1 MSFLHFLNL
10 VFKNLKWLILVPLLL
25 AVTIFYFTRKE
36 KKVYASESTIY
47 TGIASGYSLSGEIK
61 GDFFSTSNAFD
72 NLLTLIQS
80 RDTKQDVAISLLAE
94 HLSLKKHEPEVMTW
108 NAYDELS
115 RQIPDSVRKIIVKPT
130 LAETRAA
137 IIKLMQSSDDNIIYE
152 LLNSKEPYYSLD
164 ALNKIEPARINSSD
178 LVKISYETNDPFIC
192 KRTLE
197 LLESIFM
204 EKYKTI
210 KGGQTTSVV
219 DYFEAQT
226 RKSFIKLDSVEKLFL
241 DFNKNNDIINY
252 YEQTKAVAGERE
264 DLYAQNHV
272 LEMDELASSKAL
284 DKVNESIKN
293 RAYQSIYGSEIIDE
307 RQKLSDVYNKIA
319 NSEIVNKDGSN
330 KKELDSL
337 RSLATRFEGNI
348 KKSLNSLNQ
357 ETNTPN
363 GIPTK
368 NVMDEWLK
376 TTLAFE
382 QSKAKLAVMDKRK
395 KEFTEEYRKFAPLG
409 AILKKIERQINVS
422 EQEYLQ
428 LLHDLNQAK
437 LSQQNTELTSKLDVV
452 DPPFLPLKPNPSK
465 RIILV
470 IVGFMVGFV
479 LVMAVILGRAFIN
492 KTLLEPARAK
502 KMVNLPLLGIYPLLN
517 DNPSFLRQAD
527 LRLLQHVLA
536 KIDAR
541 QDTIYLGFISTQ
553 KGEGKSTIID
563 ILERQLLDLNYHVE
577 RQLLLSNTE
586 YRQLGISMPL
596 SLAAHQLEWA
606 SEQEIIKQHED
617 VEIMKMPGGELIRRK
632 EKDFVLVEFPALE
645 KMIIKPGLFPPLNHS
660 ILICRANRIW
670 DKKDKEMVSIF
681 TQTTGSQPMFILNGV
696 ETDFAEEYIGEV
708 PKKRNAIRAFIKK
721 IVKFEFG
728 NRKTVFRDRV

>member
-1 MSFLHFLNL
+1 M
-10 VFKNLKWLILVPLLL
+10 KWLVLVPILL

-47 TGIASGYSLSGEIK
+47 TGIASGYTLSGANK
-61 GDFFSTSNAFD
+61 ADFYSTSNAFD
-72 NLLTLIQS
+72 NLLSLIQS
-80 RDTKQDVAISLLAE
+80 RETKQEVAISLLAE
-94 HLSLKKHEPEVMTW
+94 HLSTEKHNAEMMTW
-108 NAYDELS
+108 ASYEELAK
-115 RQIPDSVRKIIVKPT
+115 QVPDSVRKLVVKPT
-130 LAETRAA
+130 LPETRAA
-137 IIKLMQSSDDNIIYE
+137 ILKYMVSSDDNAIYE
-152 LLNSKEPYYSLD
+152 LLNSKEPYYSID
-164 ALNKIEPARINSSD
+164 ALNKIESTRINTSD
-178 LVKISYETNDPFIC
+178 LVKLSYETNDPFIC
-192 KRTLE
+192 QRTLE
-197 LLESIFM
+197 LLIAIFM
-204 EKYKTI
+204 EKYRSLKE
-210 KGGQTTSVV
+210 GQTTSVV

-264 DLYAQNHV
+264 NLYTMNHE
-272 LEMDELASSKAL
+272 LEMDEMASGKAL

-293 RAYQSIYGSEIIDE
+293 RVYQSIYGSEIINE
-307 RQKLSDVYNKIA
+307 RQKLSDIYNKIA
-319 NSEIVNKDGSN
+319 NSEVINKDGSN

-337 RSLATRFEGNI
+337 RRLATIYEGNI
-348 KKSLNSLNQ
+348 KKSLTELNQ
-357 ETNTPN
+357 ESNTPN

-368 NVMDEWLK
+368 NVLDEWLR
-376 TTLAFE
+376 TTLTYE

-437 LSQQNTELTSKLDVV
+437 LSQQNTELTSKLNVV

-465 RIILV
+465 RLILV
-470 IVGFMVGFV
+470 VVGFMVGFV
-479 LVMAVILGRAFIN
+479 LVLGVIIGRAFIN
-492 KTLLEPARAK
+492 KTLLEPGRAR
-502 KMVNLPLLGIYPLLN
+502 KMINLPLLGIYPLLN
-517 DNPSFLRQAD
+517 DNPNFLRKAD

-536 KIDAR
+536 KIDGH

-563 ILERQLLDLNYHVE
+563 ILERQLSDLGYHVE
-577 RQLLLSNTE
+577 KQLLLSNTE

-606 SEQEIIKQHED
+606 NEHEVIKSHDSQLMITDEHGL
-617 VEIMKMPGGELIRRK
+617 VKKK
-632 EKDFVLVEFPALE
+632 EKDFILVEFPALE
-645 KMIIKPGLFPPLNHS
+645 KMVIKPGLFPPLNHS
-660 ILICRANRIW
+660 FLVCRANRIW
-670 DKKDKEMVSIF
+670 DNKDKDMVSIF
-681 TQTTGSQPMFILNGV
+681 MQTTHSQPMFILNGV
-696 ETDFAEEYIGEV
+696 ETDFAEEHIGEV
-708 PKKRNAIRAFIKK
+708 PKKRSAFRAFIKK

-728 NRKTVFRDRV
+728 NRKSAYRS

>member
-10 VFKNLKWLILVPLLL
+10 VFKNLKWLILVPIIL
-25 AVTIFYFTRKE
+25 AATVFYFTRKE
-36 KKVYASESTIY
+36 KKVYASASTIY

-61 GDFFSTSNAFD
+61 ADFFSTSNAFD
-72 NLLTLIQS
+72 NLLSLIQS
-80 RDTKQDVAISLLAE
+80 RETKQEVAISLLAE
-94 HLSLKKHEPEVMTW
+94 HLSLKKHNPEVMTW
-108 NAYDELS
+108 GAYDELS
-115 RQIPDSVRKIIVKPT
+115 KQIPDSVRKLIVKPT
-130 LAETRAA
+130 LPETRAA
-137 IIKLMQSSDDNIIYE
+137 IIKFMESSDDNLIYE
-152 LLNSKEPYYSLD
+152 LLNSKEPFYSLE
-164 ALNKIEPARINSSD
+164 ALNKIESNRINSSD
-178 LVKISYETNDPFIC
+178 LVKLSYETNDPFIC

-197 LLESIFM
+197 LLEDIFM
-204 EKYKTI
+204 EKYKLL

-219 DYFEAQT
+219 DYFETQT
-226 RKSFIKLDSVEKLFL
+226 RKAFIKLDSVEKLFL

-264 DLYAQNHV
+264 DLYAMNHA
-272 LEMDELASSKAL
+272 LEMDELASSKSL

-307 RQKLSDVYNKIA
+307 RQKLSDIYNKIA

-337 RSLATRFEGNI
+337 RNLATTYEGNI
-348 KKSLNSLNQ
+348 KKSLNNLNQ
-357 ETNTPN
+357 ESNTPN

-376 TTLAFE
+376 TTLTFE

-437 LSQQNTELTSKLDVV
+437 LSQQNTELTSKLDIV

-470 IVGFMVGFV
+470 IVGFLVGFV
-479 LVMAVILGRAFIN
+479 VVMAVILGRAFIN

-502 KMVNLPLLGIYPLLN
+502 KMINLPLLGIYPLLN
-517 DNPSFLRQAD
+517 ENPSFLQKAD
-527 LRLLQHVLA
+527 LRLLQHMLA
-536 KIDAR
+536 KIDGR
-541 QDTIYLGFISTQ
+541 QQTIYLGFISTQ
-553 KGEGKSTIID
+553 NGEGKSTIID
-563 ILERQLLDLNYHVE
+563 ILERQLTELNYHVE

-586 YRQLGISMPL
+586 YRQLGITMPL
-596 SLAAHQLEWA
+596 SLAAHQIEWA
-606 SEQEIIKQHED
+606 NEQEIIQQHHET
-617 VEIMKMPGGELIRRK
+617 ELMKVQGGGLLKKK
-632 EKDFVLVEFPALE
+632 EKDFVLIELPALE
-645 KMIIKPGLFPPLNHS
+645 KLVIKPGLFPPLHHS
-660 ILICRANRIW
+660 VLICRANRIW
-670 DKKDKEMVSIF
+670 DSKDKEMVSIF

-708 PKKRNAIRAFIKK
+708 PKRRNAIRAFIKK

-728 NRKTVFRDRV
+728 NRKSVYRS

>member
-1 MSFLHFLNL
+1 M
-10 VFKNLKWLILVPLLL
+10 KWLVLVPILL

-47 TGIASGYSLSGEIK
+47 TGIASGYSLSGANK
-61 GDFFSTSNAFD
+61 ADFYSTSNAFD
-72 NLLTLIQS
+72 NLLSLIQS
-80 RDTKQDVAISLLAE
+80 RETKQEVAISLLAE
-94 HLSLKKHEPEVMTW
+94 HLSTEKHNAEMMTW
-108 NAYDELS
+108 ASYEELGK
-115 RQIPDSVRKIIVKPT
+115 QVPDSIRKLLVKPT
-130 LAETRAA
+130 LSETRAA
-137 IIKLMQSSDDNIIYE
+137 ILKYMLSSDDNAIYE
-152 LLNSKEPYYSLD
+152 LLNSKEPYYSID
-164 ALNKIEPARINSSD
+164 ALNKIESTRINSSD
-178 LVKISYETNDPFIC
+178 LVKLSYETNDPFIC
-192 KRTLE
+192 QRTLE
-197 LLESIFM
+197 LLIDIFM
-204 EKYKTI
+204 EKYRSLRE
-210 KGGQTTSVV
+210 GQTTSVV

-264 DLYAQNHV
+264 NLYTMNHE
-272 LEMDELASSKAL
+272 LEMDEMASGKAL

-293 RAYQSIYGSEIIDE
+293 RVYQSIYGSEIINE
-307 RQKLSDVYNKIA
+307 RQKLSDIYNKIA

-337 RSLATRFEGNI
+337 RSLAATYEGNI
-348 KKSLNSLNQ
+348 KKSLTELNQ
-357 ETNTPN
+357 QSNTPN

-368 NVMDEWLK
+368 NVLDEWLR
-376 TTLAFE
+376 TTLAYE

-437 LSQQNTELTSKLDVV
+437 LSQQNTELTSKLNVV

-465 RIILV
+465 RLILV
-470 IVGFMVGFV
+470 VVGFMVGFV
-479 LVMAVILGRAFIN
+479 LVLGVIIGRAFIN
-492 KTLLEPARAK
+492 KTLLEPGRAR
-502 KMVNLPLLGIYPLLN
+502 KMINLPLLGIYPLLN
-517 DNPSFLRQAD
+517 DNPGFLRKAD

-536 KIDAR
+536 KIDSH

-563 ILERQLLDLNYHVE
+563 ILERQLSDLGYHVE
-577 RQLLLSNTE
+577 KQLLLSNTE

-596 SLAAHQLEWA
+596 SLAAHQLELA
-606 SEQEIIKQHED
+606 NEHEVIKSHDSQLMITDERGS
-617 VEIMKMPGGELIRRK
+617 IKKK
-632 EKDFVLVEFPALE
+632 EKDFILVEFPALE
-645 KMIIKPGLFPPLNHS
+645 KMVIKPGLFPPLNHS
-660 ILICRANRIW
+660 FLVCRANRIW
-670 DKKDKEMVSIF
+670 DNKDKDMVSIF
-681 TQTTGSQPMFILNGV
+681 MQTTHSQPMFILNGV
-696 ETDFAEEYIGEV
+696 ETDFAEEHIGEV
-708 PKKRNAIRAFIKK
+708 PKKRSAFRAFIKK

-728 NRKTVFRDRV
+728 NRKSAYRS

>member
-10 VFKNLKWLILVPLLL
+10 VLKNLKWLILVPIIL
-25 AVTIFYFTRKE
+25 AATIFYFTRKE

-47 TGIASGYSLSGEIK
+47 TAIASGYSLSGEIK
-61 GDFFSTSNAFD
+61 ADFFSTSNAFD

-80 RDTKQDVAISLLAE
+80 RETKQEVAISLLAE
-94 HLSLKKHEPEVMTW
+94 HLSIKEHNPQVMTW
-108 NAYDELS
+108 LAYDELS

-130 LAETRAA
+130 LPETRAA
-137 IIKLMQSSDDNIIYE
+137 ITKIMESSDDNLIYE
-152 LLNSKEPYYSLD
+152 LLSSKEPFYSLD
-164 ALNKIEPARINSSD
+164 ALNKIEANRISSSD
-178 LVKISYETNDPFIC
+178 LVKLSYQTNDPFIC

-197 LLESIFM
+197 LLEDIFM
-204 EKYKTI
+204 EKYKSL

-264 DLYAQNHV
+264 NLYAMNHD
-272 LEMDELASSKAL
+272 LEMDEMASSKSL
-284 DKVNESIKN
+284 EKVNESVKN
-293 RAYQSIYGSEIIDE
+293 RVYQSIYGSEIIDE
-307 RQKLSDVYNKIA
+307 REKLSDVYNKIA
-319 NSEIVNKDGSN
+319 NSEIINKDGSN

-337 RSLATRFEGNI
+337 KNLANAYEAKI
-348 KKSLNSLNQ
+348 KKSLTNLNQ
-357 ETNTPN
+357 ESNTPN

-368 NVMDEWLK
+368 NVLDEWLK

-437 LSQQNTELTSKLDVV
+437 LSQQNTELTSKLDIV

-470 IVGFMVGFV
+470 VVGFMVGFV
-479 LVMAVILGRAFIN
+479 LVLSVVVGRAFIN
-492 KTLLEPARAK
+492 KTLLEPGRARK
-502 KMVNLPLLGIYPLLN
+502 VVNLPMLGIYPLLN
-517 DNPSFLRQAD
+517 ENPDFLRKAD
-527 LRLLQHVLA
+527 LRLLQQVLS
-536 KIDAR
+536 KIDGR
-541 QDTIYLGFISTQ
+541 QQTIYLGFISTQ

-563 ILERQLLDLNYHVE
+563 ILERQLIDLNYNVE

-586 YRQLGISMPL
+586 YRQLGITTPL
-596 SLAAHQLEWA
+596 SLAAHKIEWA
-606 SEQEIIKQHED
+606 NEQEIIKQHHDTEL
-617 VEIMKMPGGELIRRK
+617 MKIQGSELVRKK
-632 EKDFVLVEFPALE
+632 EKDFVLIEFPALE
-645 KMIIKPGLFPPLNHS
+645 TMVIKPGLFPPLHHS
-660 ILICRANRIW
+660 FLICRANRIW
-670 DKKDKEMVSIF
+670 DNKDKEMVSIF
-681 TQTTGSQPMFILNGV
+681 MQTTGSQPMFILNGV

-708 PKKRNAIRAFIKK
+708 PKKRNALRSFIKK

-728 NRKTVFRDRV
+728 NRKTVYRS

>member
-10 VFKNLKWLILVPLLL
+10 VFKNLKWLVLVPILL

-47 TGIASGYSLSGEIK
+47 TGIASGYSLSGANK
-61 GDFFSTSNAFD
+61 ADFYSTSNAFD
-72 NLLTLIQS
+72 NLLSLIQS
-80 RDTKQDVAISLLAE
+80 RETKQEVAVSLLAE
-94 HLSLKKHEPEVMTW
+94 HLSMEKHNAEMMTW
-108 NAYDELS
+108 ASYEELGK
-115 RQIPDSVRKIIVKPT
+115 QVPDSIRKLLVKPT
-130 LAETRAA
+130 LPETRAA
-137 IIKLMQSSDDNIIYE
+137 ILKYMLSSDDNVIYE
-152 LLNSKEPYYSLD
+152 LLNSKEPYYSID
-164 ALNKIEPARINSSD
+164 ALNKIESTRINTSD
-178 LVKISYETNDPFIC
+178 LVKLSYDTNDPFIC
-192 KRTLE
+192 QRTLE
-197 LLESIFM
+197 LLIDIFM
-204 EKYKTI
+204 EKYRSLRE
-210 KGGQTTSVV
+210 GQTTSVV

-264 DLYAQNHV
+264 NLYTMNHE
-272 LEMDELASSKAL
+272 LEMDEMASGKAL

-293 RAYQSIYGSEIIDE
+293 RVYQSIYGSEIINE
-307 RQKLSDVYNKIA
+307 RQKLSDIYNKIA
-319 NSEIVNKDGSN
+319 NSEVINKDGSN

-337 RSLATRFEGNI
+337 RRLATIYEGNI
-348 KKSLNSLNQ
+348 KKSLTELNQ
-357 ETNTPN
+357 ESNTPN

-368 NVMDEWLK
+368 NVLDEWLR
-376 TTLAFE
+376 TTLTYE

-437 LSQQNTELTSKLDVV
+437 LSQQNTELTSKLNVV

-465 RIILV
+465 RLILV
-470 IVGFMVGFV
+470 VVGFMVGFV
-479 LVMAVILGRAFIN
+479 LVLGVIIGRAFIN
-492 KTLLEPARAK
+492 KTLLEPGRAR
-502 KMVNLPLLGIYPLLN
+502 KMINLPLLGIYPLLN
-517 DNPSFLRQAD
+517 DNPNFLRKAD

-536 KIDAR
+536 KIDGH

-563 ILERQLLDLNYHVE
+563 ILEQQLIDLGYHVE
-577 RQLLLSNTE
+577 KQLLLSNTE

-596 SLAAHQLEWA
+596 SLAAHQLELA
-606 SEQEIIKQHED
+606 NEHEVIKSHDSQLMMTDEHGL
-617 VEIMKMPGGELIRRK
+617 VKKK
-632 EKDFVLVEFPALE
+632 EKDFILVEFPALE
-645 KMIIKPGLFPPLNHS
+645 KMVIKPGLFPPLNHS
-660 ILICRANRIW
+660 FLVCRANRIW
-670 DKKDKEMVSIF
+670 DNKDKDMVSIF
-681 TQTTGSQPMFILNGV
+681 MQTTHSQPMFILNGV
-696 ETDFAEEYIGEV
+696 ETDFAEEHIGEV
-708 PKKRNAIRAFIKK
+708 PKKRSAFRAFIKK

-728 NRKTVFRDRV
+728 NRKSAYRS

>member
-36 KKVYASESTIY
+36 KKVYSSESTIY

-61 GDFFSTSNAFD
+61 ADFFSTSNAFD

-80 RDTKQDVAISLLAE
+80 RDTKQEVAISLLAE
-94 HLSLKKHEPEVMTW
+94 HLTLKKHDPEIMTW

-115 RQIPDSVRKIIVKPT
+115 RQIPDSVRKLIVKPT
-130 LAETRAA
+130 LPETRAA
-137 IIKLMQSSDDNIIYE
+137 IIKLMQSSDDNLIYE
-152 LLNSKEPYYSLD
+152 LLNSKEPFYSLD
-164 ALNKIEPARINSSD
+164 ALNKIESSRINSSD
-178 LVKISYETNDPFIC
+178 LVKLSYETNDPFIC

-264 DLYAQNHV
+264 DLYAQNHI

-319 NSEIVNKDGSN
+319 NSEIINKDGSN

-337 RSLATRFEGNI
+337 RSLATRYEGNI

-368 NVMDEWLK
+368 NVMDEWLR

-437 LSQQNTELTSKLDVV
+437 LSQQNTELTSKLDIV

-492 KTLLEPARAK
+492 KTLLEPTRAK
-502 KMVNLPLLGIYPLLN
+502 KTINLPMLGIYPLLN
-517 DNPSFLRQAD
+517 DNPDFLRQAD
-527 LRLLQHVLA
+527 LRLLQQLLA
-536 KIDAR
+536 KIDGR

-577 RQLLLSNTE
+577 KQLLLSNTE

-617 VEIMKMPGGELIRRK
+617 VELMRMPGGELVRRK

-645 KMIIKPGLFPPLNHS
+645 KMVIKPGVFPPLNHS

-670 DKKDKEMVSIF
+670 DKKDKEMLSIF

-708 PKKRNAIRAFIKK
+708 PKKRNAIRSFIKK

-728 NRKTVFRDRV
+728 NRKTVYRDKA